1 MVLLLPY
8 YSEERYNI
16 LPDITARQMCSD
28 ISAVSLLRR
37 IHFILHF
44 IKELHAFLRLV
55 ALSAF
60 NTSAVIPVKIGENY
74 SFVVK
79 RSRFSESRKI
89 LSLRLKLMAK
99 WQCQSQWCG
108 QSMQAS
114 DLFKWKNQ
122 DFV

>member
-1 MVLLLPY
+1 MVLPLPY
-8 YSEERYNI
+8 CSEEWYNI
-16 LPDITARQMCSD
+16 LPDITARQMSSD
-28 ISAVSLLRR
+28 IYTVSLLRR
-37 IHFILHF
+37 IRVILHF

-60 NTSAVIPVKIGENY
+60 NTSAGIPGENY
-74 SFVVK
+74 SFVVR

-99 WQCQSQWCG
+99 WQCQSQRCG
-108 QSMQAS
+108 QSMWAP